1 MYPKFLALLQID
13 NHCPRSS
20 SGSETIEAQAL
31 YDFKA
36 RSSRE
41 VNFRRGDTIHLY
53 KQVSNDWW
61 RGAVNGEEG
70 LIPDKYITLK
80 IAGEDERGD
89 RDRLESSRSTDDY
102 SLRDMSNSLSRSRTC
117 SVTSET
123 SGIHS
128 QSIGAGNDSTS
139 ERERLPSISNR
150 SHATLSPPHSRRPS
164 HPQAGSVAAKDSL
177 PGGGGGQVNLTHLAS
192 PVSEDLEALSLSL
205 DSRRTDADSLVESD
219 DPSPNSLQSPANEGQ
234 ESLGTVTA
242 TTHVIRVTGPVT
254 NLDETVVSAN
264 GNGGAPVLIQATEGR
279 SGNQEVASHS
289 VV

>member
-1 MYPKFLALLQID
+1 M
-13 NHCPRSS
+13 
-20 SGSETIEAQAL
+20 IEAQAL

-70 LIPDKYITLK
+70 LIPDKYIMLK
-80 IAGEDERGD
+80 ISGEDERGGGD

-128 QSIGAGNDSTS
+128 QSIGAAATESMS
-139 ERERLPSISNR
+139 ERGDRRPSTWNR
-150 SHATLSPPHSRRPS
+150 SNATLSPPHSRRPS
-164 HPQAGSVAAKDSL
+164 QALGGGSLAGRDSSVQVSEALSVTASVA
-177 PGGGGGQVNLTHLAS
+177 PLAS
-192 PVSEDLEALSLSL
+192 PVSDDPEAPSLSL
-205 DSRRTDADSLVESD
+205 DSRRTDADSLPDSD
-219 DPSPNSLQSPANEGQ
+219 DPSPSVLSPVNEGP
-234 ESLGTVTA
+234 ESRPVVPSTVTA

-264 GNGGAPVLIQATEGR
+264 GNGGSPVLIQTVEGR
-279 SGNQEVASHS
+279 RESREVASHS